1 MKVAVLKETFPGE
14 RRVAV
19 VPAAVPALKKAGL
32 DVAIE
37 TGAGLAAGFPDD
49 AYRAAGVAIVS
60 RDEAFAA
67 DCLLTVRTC
76 GACGDGWCHD
86 RDRL

>member
-32 DVAIE
+32 EISVEA
-37 TGAGLAAGFPDD
+37 GAGLAAGFPDD
-49 AYRAAGVAIVS
+49 AYRAAGATIVGLYPMTDAAN
-60 RDEAFAA
+60 RPIFEAW
-67 DCLLTVRTC
+67 RRER
-76 GACGDGWCHD
+76 G
-86 RDRL
+86 R